1 MANTRTGSRSK
12 ATHELDPE
20 TGLATEW
27 IEGTIKAIEDVTS
40 REAQASRDPCNGIFA
55 SCLYNH
61 FLSAM
66 RAAQKAAMG
75 STRN

>member
-1 MANTRTGSRSK
+1 MVNASTGSPGK
-12 ATHELDPE
+12 AMREIDPE

-40 REAQASRDPCNGIFA
+40 REARASGDPLNAPFA
-55 SCLYNH
+55 SCLYEH

-66 RAAQKAAMG
+66 RVAQKAAMG
-75 STRN
+75 GTRN